1 MPRPRRL
8 FAVVA
13 AAGLTGLA
21 IGFWGPGP
29 EGAAAFLASARVSRR
44 APGRPPAS
52 ARG

>member
-21 IGFWGPGP
+21 IGYWAPGP
-29 EGAAAFLASARVSRR
+29 EGAAASLASARADRRRATRVSR
-44 APGRPPAS
+44 AS
-52 ARG
+52 MN